1 MVKETHN
8 RLEENRLNTQLL
20 YELENC
26 RLKDSQYRD
35 LIYIGNLHSTR
46 PMMFSILKPI
56 VNIRGFK
63 IKYCTAFTYKC
74 CGATDITIVSV

>member
-8 RLEENRLNTQLL
+8 RLEGNRLNTQLL

-35 LIYIGNLHSTR
+35 LIYTGNLHSTR
-46 PMMFSILKPI
+46 PMMFSILNPI

-63 IKYCTAFTYKC
+63 LYCTAFTYKC